1 MTRQLKKNKLL
12 SLKSKE
18 AFNYLFKNGE
28 FYKEKNVG
36 VRYCEKEKG
45 FFYVGYTVSKKYF
58 SKAVDRNLI
67 KRRIK
72 SEVSKTSCFFI
83 DNCPPGIYLFFYM
96 GKNIPLSVSLSSEI
110 SGVLKK
116 LVKKHGTVRNS
127 VF

>member
-1 MTRQLKKNKLL
+1 LKKNKLL

-18 AFNYLFKNGE
+18 AFKSLFKNGE
-28 FYKEKNVG
+28 FHKEKNVG

-45 FFYVGYTVSKKYF
+45 FFYVGYAVSKKHF

-72 SEVSKTSCFFI
+72 SEVYKTSDFFI

-96 GKNIPLSVSLSSEI
+96 GKRIPLSVSLSSEI
-110 SGVLKK
+110 LGVLKK
-116 LVKKHGTVRNS
+116 LVKKHGAVRNS